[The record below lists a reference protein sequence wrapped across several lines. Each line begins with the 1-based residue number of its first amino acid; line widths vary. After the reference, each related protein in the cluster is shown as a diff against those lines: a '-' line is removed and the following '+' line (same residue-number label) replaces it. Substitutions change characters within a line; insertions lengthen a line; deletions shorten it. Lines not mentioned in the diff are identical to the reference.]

1 MANLAAANLMHRRT
15 RAAVS
20 VFGVGFQVATVMVL
34 VGLANGTLD
43 AIGQRLESVG
53 ADVIFQPPQSSLILG
68 ASQAVMPVR
77 LADLIARVPEVTRVT
92 PVLNWHVSELR
103 GSSESLNLWAID
115 YPSFTLMSGG
125 LDMVRGHPPEA
136 AGDVVVDSLLADAR
150 ALRIG
155 DRISM
160 LNRVFHVA
168 GVSRPGS
175 GGRIY
180 ARIQDIQDAIGTPG
194 RASFFLVKGSDP
206 RQAGAL
212 TRSLEERFPGYKVT
226 AIAQVSRALQE
237 NAVGL
242 SQFKK
247 ALTGIA
253 VVLSFVVVLLAM
265 YTAVIERTRE
275 IGILRAMGATRSWVV
290 GLVLGESLLLSL
302 VGAILGLGLAF
313 AGRAFLLDLF
323 PAEEIQLSAAWFL
336 AAAALSI
343 AGGLLG
349 SLYPAL
355 LAARMEPVEAL
366 NFE

>member
-34 VGLANGTLD
+34 IGLANGTLD

-53 ADVIFQPPQSSLILG
+53 ADVIFQPPESSLILG

-77 LADLIARVPEVTRVT
+77 LAELLTAVPDVTRVT
-92 PVLNWHVSELR
+92 PVLNWHVSELK
-103 GSSESLNLWAID
+103 GGSESLNLWAID
-115 YPSFTLMSGG
+115 YPSFASMSGG
-125 LDMVRGHPPEA
+125 LDMVKGRPPLEE
-136 AGDVVVDSLLADAR
+136 GDLVVDSLLADAR
-150 ALRIG
+150 GFRIG
-155 DRISM
+155 EGIRM
-160 LNRVFHVA
+160 LNRGFRIA
-168 GVSRPGS
+168 GISRPGS

-180 ARIQDIQDAIGTPG
+180 ARIQDIQGAIGTPG
-194 RASFFLVKGSDP
+194 RASFFLVKGRDP
-206 RQAGAL
+206 REAGEV
-212 TRSLEERFPGYKVT
+212 TRVLERRFPGYKVT
-226 AIAQVSRALQE
+226 AIAQVSKALQQ

-242 SQFKK
+242 SEFKK

-253 VVLSFVVVLLAM
+253 VVLSFIVVLLAM

-302 VGAILGLGLAF
+302 VGAVLGLGLAF
-313 AGRAFLLDLF
+313 AGRALLLALF
-323 PAEEIQLSAAWFL
+323 PAEEVQLSATWFL
-336 AAAALSI
+336 GAAALSI
-343 AGGLLG
+343 AGSLLG

-355 LAARMEPVEAL
+355 LAARMEPVQAL